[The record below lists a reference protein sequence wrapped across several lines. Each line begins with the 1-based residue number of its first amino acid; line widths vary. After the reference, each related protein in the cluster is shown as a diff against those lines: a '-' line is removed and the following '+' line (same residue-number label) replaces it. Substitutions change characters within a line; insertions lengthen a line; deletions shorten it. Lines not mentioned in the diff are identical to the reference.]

1 MGCWKWFNTVLKEAG
16 VTVTPQNRSKIDQV
30 IHEHIGEHAQYEKC
44 SASWVAMGKKVKMSE
59 MEKRK
64 LIQAVKA
71 AIE

>member
-16 VTVTPQNRSKIDQV
+16 VTVTPQNRAKIDEV

-44 SASWVAMGKKVKMSE
+44 SASWVAMGKKVKMSKK
-59 MEKRK
+59 EKKK

-71 AIE
+71 ALE